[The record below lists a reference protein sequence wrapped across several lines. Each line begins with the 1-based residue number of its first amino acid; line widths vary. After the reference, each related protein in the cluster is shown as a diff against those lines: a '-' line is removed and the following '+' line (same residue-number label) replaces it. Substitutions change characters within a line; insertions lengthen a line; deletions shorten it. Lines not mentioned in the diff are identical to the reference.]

1 MKQEKIS
8 REFAALPPELQRQ
21 VIDFIAFLRS
31 RHPDTKLNA
40 TVKRSKLADEPFI
53 GMWRNRKDLRD
64 STAWV
69 REIRNR
75 EWMSRDG

>member
-1 MKQEKIS
+1 MKQEKIW
-8 REFAALPPELQRQ
+8 REFASLPPELQRQ

-31 RHPDTKLNA
+31 RYPAGQSDA
-40 TVKRSKLADEPFI
+40 SVKHIKIADEPFV
-53 GMWRNRKDLRD
+53 GMWRNRKDMRD

-75 EWMSRDG
+75 EWMNRDG